1 MLWLLVGLGGAGG
14 AMARFGVGR
23 LAGVSPAG
31 SFPWPTFAI
40 NVAGS
45 LLLGL
50 VMAVTHDTAAGWRAR
65 AVLVIGFCGG
75 FTTFSSFSYETLGLI
90 EARAYGAALL
100 YVFASCAAALAAV
113 AAGVRLSERF

>member
-23 LAGVSPAG
+23 LAGVRPAG
-31 SFPWPTFAI
+31 AFPWSTFAI

-50 VMAVTHDTAAGWRAR
+50 VMAVTHDTAAGWRTR
-65 AVLVIGFCGG
+65 ALLVIGFCGG
-75 FTTFSSFSYETLGLI
+75 FTTFSSFGYETLGLL
-90 EARAYGAALL
+90 EARAY
-100 YVFASCAAALAAV
+100 VAAAAYVLGSVAAGLAAV
-113 AAGVRLSERF
+113 AVGLRMAERI